1 MSIFTQVKKTR
12 IRLGIH
18 FNLKINQICKI
29 KKKKI
34 SQKVL
39 ICYIIFSGITYE
51 KKNRQ
56 SLKRAMKKCRE
67 LLELYNIKQFY
78 SCPFRIAQVIRTA
91 KILKTDSLKC
101 WRGWE
106 TTEVS
111 YVYSW
116 ECEMIKPLWEKVC
129 SFLVKLNI
137 QDCPE
142 NLLSEHFI
150 VWKWGNGHDCHSL
163 CPVSLRDF
171 GQTVSEASITV
182 WTFFQTSSVPDCS
195 PNPTQPHA
203 NVNPCHKKGPQEGE
217 FEGLPWWS
225 KG

>member
-18 FNLKINQICKI
+18 FNLKINQTCKI
-29 KKKKI
+29 KKKEI

-39 ICYIIFSGITYE
+39 ICYIIFSGITYD

-106 TTEVS
+106 TTDVS

-116 ECEMIKPLWEKVC
+116 ECEMIKPLWEKVR

-150 VWKWGNGHDCHSL
+150 VWRWGNGHDCHSL

-171 GQTVSEASITV
+171 RQTVSEAVSLCGH
-182 WTFFQTSSVPDCS
+182 FFRPALCPIALLTP
-195 PNPTQPHA
+195 PNPMQM
-203 NVNPCHKKGPQEGE
+203 
-217 FEGLPWWS
+217 
-225 KG
+225 